1 MPEKTALR
9 ERLVASN
16 VCEAVSESILMLKCI
31 ISPDTL
37 GRLVELIS
45 SSATKYIYAGDIASR
60 VVTLEDTDAGTFLIV
75 ETPASNIYESAS
87 IKLLEQGKISSAEC
101 QYATNSVDQKP
112 IIVAQ
117 LISVDIAALSRPL

>member
-1 MPEKTALR
+1 
-9 ERLVASN
+9 
-16 VCEAVSESILMLKCI
+16 MLKCI

-45 SSATKYIYAGDIASR
+45 SATKYIYAGDIASR
-60 VVTLEDTDAGTFLIV
+60 IVTLEDTDAGTFLIV
-75 ETPASNIYESAS
+75 ETSASSSYESAS
-87 IKLLEQGKISSAEC
+87 IKLLKQGKISSAEC

-117 LISVDIAALSRPL
+117 LISVDRAALSRPLWFLHL